1 MSFHSTSTYLKVKL
15 QTQKTSCIKLTI
27 FNSQPLKPKKQKS
40 KHLQLEYALLPLV
53 LHHLLMES
61 IRCVLKHVSID

>member
-1 MSFHSTSTYLKVKL
+1 MERVGHEAEVVV
-15 QTQKTSCIKLTI
+15 QVQAQK
-27 FNSQPLKPKKQKS
+27 KKDEIHQNWYF
-40 KHLQLEYALLPLV
+40 LLV